1 MKISKQAESPAVDVD
16 MTPMIDVVF
25 QLLIFFTM
33 VSVFDEAERA
43 SKVVLPKAW
52 ATVIE
57 DMAKER
63 MTVNIEQDGRIVVFG
78 QGLDVD
84 GLRRVLRGRRRLLAA
99 YEKSTGSAPII
110 VRGHEDCE
118 YRHIKDVLDAIRDEK
133 FQKIMFASH
142 MMEEEG
148 R

>member
-1 MKISKQAESPAVDVD
+1 MRISKEGPAPALDVD

-43 SKVVLPKAW
+43 ADVVLPKAW

-57 DMAKER
+57 DMGKER
-63 MTVNIEQDGRIVVFG
+63 MIVNVEKSGKVVVFA
-78 QGLDVD
+78 QSLDLD
-84 GLRRVLRGRRRLLAA
+84 GLRRVLRGRRRLLAS
-99 YEKSTGSAPII
+99 YEKTTGSAPII

-118 YRHIKDVLDAIRDEK
+118 YKHIKAVLDAIRDEK